1 MLAPQDSSKERRWR
15 GVSRL
20 GAPFNFKRPW
30 SASYD
35 AALPMLI
42 SRSVTGW
49 PHHLTCRAPACAG
62 RSPKPPRS
70 GAAPGR
76 HATGM
81 WQTRNAPALQAGSCG
96 SVTRHL
102 HHFHWELSRLADCK
116 SAVIKPS
123 RKRDSWCITTNSHPL
138 SHPRQWVPKPK
149 SSRRTVVN
157 RVTSGCESRRNRHG

>member
-1 MLAPQDSSKERRWR
+1 MVFVLYCEVLRNGGKPEGLLAPQDSNKERRWR

-30 SASYD
+30 STSYD

-81 WQTRNAPALQAGSCG
+81 WLDKEGTCFA
-96 SVTRHL
+96 
-102 HHFHWELSRLADCK
+102 SRLMRERYP
-116 SAVIKPS
+116 PS
-123 RKRDSWCITTNSHPL
+123 PPFHRELPRL
-138 SHPRQWVPKPK
+138 SGEMSIDRG
-149 SSRRTVVN
+149 RLFLA
-157 RVTSGCESRRNRHG
+157 

>member
-1 MLAPQDSSKERRWR
+1 MAR
-15 GVSRL
+15 VSRL

-30 SASYD
+30 STSYD

-62 RSPKPPRS
+62 RSPKPPKS

-81 WQTRNAPALQAGSCG
+81 WQTRNAPALQAGLCG
-96 SVTRHL
+96 SATRHL
-102 HHFHWELSRLADCK
+102 HHFIGSC
-116 SAVIKPS
+116 P
-123 RKRDSWCITTNSHPL
+123 
-138 SHPRQWVPKPK
+138 
-149 SSRRTVVN
+149 
-157 RVTSGCESRRNRHG
+157 G